1 MTRFLLNASAFL
13 LAAAASA
20 TTFGGAA
27 ILARQ
32 QYVAAEHIAGVAVPQ
47 KASVRMPRARHA

>member
-1 MTRFLLNASAFL
+1 MTRNLLNAAAFV

-32 QYVAAEHIAGVAVPQ
+32 QYVAAGHIAGVAVPP
-47 KASVRMPRARHA
+47 KASVAAPRARRA

>member
-27 ILARQ
+27 ILAKQ
-32 QYVAAEHIAGVAVPQ
+32 QYVAAGHIAGVALPQ
-47 KASVRMPRARHA
+47 KANLAVPRARHA

>member
-27 ILARQ
+27 ILAKHQ
-32 QYVAAEHIAGVAVPQ
+32 FVAAERIAGVAATPKPGV
-47 KASVRMPRARHA
+47 AVPRARPA